1 MYCWVRYR
9 HPVTG
14 NSYYFV
20 KFSDD
25 GVKPV
30 GCFPYRHTLGKSKR
44 FNTKKEAKV
53 VAARLTSLGYS
64 VSINSQSQK

>member
-20 KFSDD
+20 KYRSD
-25 GVKPV
+25 GVYPV
-30 GCFPYRHTLGKSKR
+30 GILPYRFRSGDAKR
-44 FNTKKEAKV
+44 FRTKAEAKV
-53 VAARLTSLGYS
+53 VAAQLTSLGYS
-64 VSINSQSQK
+64 VSIKTR